1 MFSNFWAH
9 PVETAWPTWMALCQ
23 NVRRSVSYIL
33 AYSHLTTL
41 RKTETVDYKIQNWYY
56 VTHFLDHPVEPR
68 VRWVHTH
75 ATDG

>member
-1 MFSNFWAH
+1 M
-9 PVETAWPTWMALCQ
+9 
-23 NVRRSVSYIL
+23 RY
-33 AYSHLTTL
+33 YLTTL

-68 VRWVHTH
+68 DVRWVHTH